1 MTFDYEAWLKAA
13 QDRLETLYQQKA
25 AIENEISALEHG
37 IRGFAPLVN
46 QPSLWFGPEA
56 GITDAVRAVLKT
68 DPSRV
73 FTATEVRNEL
83 VKRGILL
90 KQQNPMATI
99 HQVLARLVSKG
110 AAEIFTQEPGRNR
123 YKWAGRSEEPADKA
137 RANNARKPPDLSR
150 FPMPKL
156 TEAIRSI
163 FAATAPNDVFTPRQ
177 IHDRLLRSGFPAQN
191 HQDFLLSVNI
201 VLKRLVEQRV
211 VEVVG
216 DLPFGG
222 GFKRKP
228 SPSETG

>member
-1 MTFDYEAWLKAA
+1 MTFDYEAWLKTA
-13 QDRLETLYQQKA
+13 QDRLETLYQQKT

-37 IRGFAPLVN
+37 IKGFAPLVN

-68 DPSRV
+68 DPSRI

-90 KQQNPMATI
+90 RQQNPMATI

-110 AAEIFTQEPGRNR
+110 TAKIFTYEPGRNC
-123 YKWAGRSEEPADKA
+123 YKWAGESEEPTDKA
-137 RANNARKPPDLSR
+137 RTDNARKPPDLSR

-163 FAATAPNDVFTPRQ
+163 FAAASPNDVFTPRQ
-177 IHDRLLRSGFPAQN
+177 IHDGLLRSGFPTQN
-191 HQDFLLSVNI
+191 RQNFLLSVNI
-201 VLKRLVEQRV
+201 VLKRLVEQQV
-211 VEVVG
+211 LEVVG

-222 GFKRKP
+222 GFRR
-228 SPSETG
+228 SATTS